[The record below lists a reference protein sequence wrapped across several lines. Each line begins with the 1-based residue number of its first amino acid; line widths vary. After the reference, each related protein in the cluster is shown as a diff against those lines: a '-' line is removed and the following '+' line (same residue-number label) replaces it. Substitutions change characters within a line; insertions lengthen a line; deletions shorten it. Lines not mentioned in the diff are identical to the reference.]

1 MKLFLKKGLLISLL
15 LQGCISYEGNSNKSI
30 SSDLQ
35 KDLVPQNH
43 YVHGGGL
50 LVSLWNSQIFYRFNL
65 TNEEK
70 LLHQQAIIYSLNLDT
85 NESRIVSWSNFDQ
98 SAYGKVLTLNSY
110 KSDNYII
117 CKDYNSYINK
127 NSLETDFVMTSCFN
141 GNVWVFK
148 N

>member
-15 LQGCISYEGNSNKSI
+15 LQGCISYEGTSNKSI

-35 KDLVPQNH
+35 KDLVLQDH
-43 YVHGGGL
+43 YVHGTGL
-50 LVSLWNSQIFYRFNL
+50 LVTLWNSQIFYRFNL

-85 NESRIVSWSNFDQ
+85 NDSKVVSWSNFDQ
-98 SAYGKVLTLNSY
+98 SAYGKVRALNSF

-127 NSLETDFVMTSCFN
+127 NGLERDFVMTSCFT
-141 GNVWVFK
+141 GKVWVFK

>member
-15 LQGCISYEGNSNKSI
+15 LQGCINYEGAHNKNI

-35 KDLVPQNH
+35 KDLAPH
-43 YVHGGGL
+43 DYYVHGAGL
-50 LVSLWNSQIFYRFNL
+50 LVTLWNSQIFYKFNL
-65 TNEEK
+65 TTEEK

>member
-15 LQGCISYEGNSNKSI
+15 LQGCISYEKTPSKNI
-30 SSDLQ
+30 SFDLQ

-43 YVHGGGL
+43 YVHGAGL
-50 LVSLWNSQIFYRFNL
+50 LVTLWNSQIFYKFNL
-65 TNEEK
+65 TTEEK